1 VVGDGFVAVTQ
12 SLTNDATRHNLEKMS
27 GAALKSPEP
36 DTRGRIVETAERLF
50 REIGYQKTTVADI
63 AKAIKMSPANVYRFF
78 DSKKAINE
86 AVAERLM
93 REVEDAIEAIADR
106 KAPAAERLREMIAT
120 MHQMNA
126 VLYTHNLR
134 MHEMVEAA
142 LAESWQ
148 VVHGHIERKSAIFQR
163 VVAAG
168 IASGEFHAADAL
180 TASRCAQV
188 AVIRFFHPALL
199 VQCAGEPG
207 PTLDQLTD
215 FVLAGLGYRGEQAS
229 SARSG
234 VIL

>member
-1 VVGDGFVAVTQ
+1 
-12 SLTNDATRHNLEKMS
+12 MS
-27 GAALKSPEP
+27 TGVLKSPGP
-36 DTRGRIVETAERLF
+36 DTRGRIVEVAERLF

-93 REVEDAIEAIADR
+93 REVEEAIEAIANR

-120 MHQMNA
+120 THQMNA
-126 VLYTHNLR
+126 ALYTESLR

-148 VVHGHIERKSAIFQR
+148 VVRGHIERKGVIFHR
-163 VVAAG
+163 VVADG
-168 IASGEFHAADAL
+168 IASGEFRATDAL
-180 TASRCAQV
+180 TASRCVEV
-188 AVIRFFHPALL
+188 ALVRFFHPALM
-199 VQCAGEPG
+199 VQCADEPG

-215 FVLAGLGYRGEQAS
+215 FVLAGLGYRNEQ
-229 SARSG
+229 R
-234 VIL
+234 